1 MNFVFMLS
9 LLFPSLLIIPNGLVS
24 KCWSRMM
31 FTFYKKLGD
40 IMYMGCPVGLAHERV
55 DLNERNVSVVLD
67 RLVAC
72 LRACASPGI
81 APLVRLFFGK

>member
-1 MNFVFMLS
+1 MKFIILLTTLFPTVQYERSYVPGRARFSFVFLGFRLFLEVPVD
-9 LLFPSLLIIPNGLVS
+9 LL
-24 KCWSRMM
+24 
-31 FTFYKKLGD
+31 
-40 IMYMGCPVGLAHERV
+40 HERV
-55 DLNERNVSVVLD
+55 ELDERNVPFVLD

>member
-9 LLFPSLLIIPNGLVS
+9 LLFPSLQFERIESSEYVRVS
-24 KCWSRMM
+24 FVVYNFRL
-31 FTFYKKLGD
+31 FLD
-40 IMYMGCPVGLAHERV
+40 IPVGLAHERV
-55 DLNERNVSVVLD
+55 ELNERNVSVVLD